1 MATESAPPRPHRSLY
16 RTVDVFIERLI
27 GADFRLIYGMGIP
40 ILLLCGVIIAL
51 AEYPK
56 VWLVAILVIL
66 ELGTL
71 FFIVRGFMEMMDSE
85 DVV

>member
-1 MATESAPPRPHRSLY
+1 VYRSI
-16 RTVDVFIERLI
+16 DVFIERLI

-56 VWLVAILVIL
+56 AWLVAILVIL
-66 ELGTL
+66 EVGTL
-71 FFIVRGFMEMMDSE
+71 YFIVRGFVDMMDSE
-85 DVV
+85 DVAEPGRPAS